1 MICDTN
7 KHTHPMLFIPAVEQS
22 ISCKNIFEKKY
33 AIYIN
38 IPFCMKKCSFCAIPT
53 MVMSN
58 EKVMDNYLNTMMD
71 EMKKWRKYLAE
82 CKITSVHIGGG
93 TPSILSTKQIKKLL
107 DAVIEIFGRDIPE
120 ITFESH
126 PETLTLE
133 KIDILSEYDNITIN
147 MGIQSFIPERL
158 IKINR
163 YSNIEETK
171 KIIRY
176 IRKKRKINFGIDLIV
191 GLPGAKNG
199 DYDIAID
206 YIKELNIRN
215 VFIYPFRIE
224 ENSFFYKNKS
234 EKLFVDTYD
243 IISQMNY
250 FEKLVS
256 ECGFRNETIYYW
268 TKERKSLYLYTMH
281 QISGEEW
288 VGIGAGAYSYIN
300 TTVIQN
306 ELLLEKYVHEYNNIG
321 GCILIQNVTSQL
333 IWDMLFMIKNK
344 TFDLKRIS
352 MKYGKIATEYIRELT
367 KILVKR
373 DYCEV
378 EDNKI
383 RLKVKGKVMLDEV
396 EIIVREIVL
405 S

>member
-163 YSNIEETK
+163 YSNIEETQ

-206 YIKELNIRN
+206 YIKEL
-215 VFIYPFRIE
+215 
-224 ENSFFYKNKS
+224 S
-234 EKLFVDTYD
+234 
-243 IISQMNY
+243 
-250 FEKLVS
+250 
-256 ECGFRNETIYYW
+256 
-268 TKERKSLYLYTMH
+268 
-281 QISGEEW
+281 
-288 VGIGAGAYSYIN
+288 
-300 TTVIQN
+300 
-306 ELLLEKYVHEYNNIG
+306 
-321 GCILIQNVTSQL
+321 
-333 IWDMLFMIKNK
+333 
-344 TFDLKRIS
+344 
-352 MKYGKIATEYIRELT
+352 
-367 KILVKR
+367 
-373 DYCEV
+373 
-378 EDNKI
+378 
-383 RLKVKGKVMLDEV
+383 
-396 EIIVREIVL
+396 
-405 S
+405 

>member
-133 KIDILSEYDNITIN
+133 KIDILS
-147 MGIQSFIPERL
+147 
-158 IKINR
+158 
-163 YSNIEETK
+163 
-171 KIIRY
+171 
-176 IRKKRKINFGIDLIV
+176 
-191 GLPGAKNG
+191 
-199 DYDIAID
+199 
-206 YIKELNIRN
+206 
-215 VFIYPFRIE
+215 
-224 ENSFFYKNKS
+224 
-234 EKLFVDTYD
+234 
-243 IISQMNY
+243 
-250 FEKLVS
+250 
-256 ECGFRNETIYYW
+256 
-268 TKERKSLYLYTMH
+268 
-281 QISGEEW
+281 
-288 VGIGAGAYSYIN
+288 
-300 TTVIQN
+300 
-306 ELLLEKYVHEYNNIG
+306 
-321 GCILIQNVTSQL
+321 
-333 IWDMLFMIKNK
+333 
-344 TFDLKRIS
+344 
-352 MKYGKIATEYIRELT
+352 
-367 KILVKR
+367 
-373 DYCEV
+373 
-378 EDNKI
+378 
-383 RLKVKGKVMLDEV
+383 
-396 EIIVREIVL
+396 
-405 S
+405 